1 MQQSSAWNRSSV
13 AAQWILPPPPC
24 FELSKQSSM
33 GHLEHGFTYRNPCLE
48 QAWCSPKPQISW
60 QGQWNLHVDV
70 LFCAVCCVNLC
81 PAVFAVNYDICR
93 SCTWY
98 ITGIQAVKQLVGW
111 VPVLPAIEIWS
122 QYMLVVSWFLAFTP
136 ALFQWLQQLD
146 NCEHW
151 NHHHMWE
158 RQVAGCDWFL
168 NLDPSLIFL

>member
-1 MQQSSAWNRSSV
+1 
-13 AAQWILPPPPC
+13 
-24 FELSKQSSM
+24 M

-70 LFCAVCCVNLC
+70 LLCAVCCVNLC

-98 ITGIQAVKQLVGW
+98 ITGVQAVKQLVGW

-122 QYMLVVSWFLAFTP
+122 QYMLVVCWFLAFAP

-168 NLDPSLIFL
+168 NLNPSLIFL